1 MRKPLIAGNWKMN
14 KTAREARP
22 LLESL
27 AGAPEGNAE
36 LLVCPPFTDLTLA
49 ADILKGSPVQ
59 WGAQNMY
66 GEKEG
71 AFTGE
76 ISPLMLKELGC
87 SYVICG
93 HSERRMIFGES
104 NEMIRRKTE
113 AAFWYDMIPILCVGE
128 TAEQRKAGQAEMMIA
143 RQLKGALQGLIE
155 EEAGRMVIAYEP
167 VWAIGSGE
175 AASPEEAGQIC
186 TRIRAEVAQMLG
198 HDAASSMRILYGGS
212 VSPANIRPL
221 MDQPDIDG
229 ALVGG
234 ASLEAGRFLDIYRQV
249 I

>member
-1 MRKPLIAGNWKMN
+1 
-14 KTAREARP
+14 
-22 LLESL
+22 
-27 AGAPEGNAE
+27 
-36 LLVCPPFTDLTLA
+36 
-49 ADILKGSPVQ
+49 
-59 WGAQNMY
+59 MY
-66 GEKEG
+66 GEREG

-234 ASLEAGRFLDIYRQV
+234 ASLEAGRLFRYLPSGHNKRRKKWHPLLIFMHVKYLIPGATPHSKLTWLWTTAYFQERRFLPVLLQASLKP
-249 I
+249 